1 MKEFTLA
8 PVSARESVHLL
19 GGLIQTRERLLELI
33 SLLDDKDMHQKVGDF
48 PTIAEY
54 ALHVAQV
61 EWWWNHMVLRHEGI
75 SEEASKQFY
84 FNEMEILPVTE
95 KLEKSYIL
103 SRLGE
108 ARMQTREFFYDLSD
122 QELHRMDLTV
132 KDSDG
137 EEVYSADWVL
147 YHLLNHESY
156 HIGQMYLLRAF
167 ISGQPEKG
175 NHFNP
180 PYLSM
185 K

>member
-1 MKEFTLA
+1 MKEFILA

-19 GGLIQTRERLLELI
+19 GGLIQTRERLLELMAALEDEDLHKKI
-33 SLLDDKDMHQKVGDF
+33 DKF

-54 ALHVAQV
+54 ALHTAQV
-61 EWWWNHMVLRHEGI
+61 EWWWNHMVLRDEGI
-75 SEEASKQFY
+75 SEEAAARFY
-84 FNEMEILPVTE
+84 FTEIETLPLTE

-108 ARMQTREFFYDLSD
+108 ARMQTREFYYDLSD
-122 QELHRMDLTV
+122 QELHRADLTV
-132 KDSDG
+132 KDGKKS
-137 EEVYSADWVL
+137 ELYAPDWVL

-156 HIGQMYLLRAF
+156 HIGQMYMLRSF
-167 ISGQPEKG
+167 ITGQQDKG

-180 PYLSM
+180 PHLSM